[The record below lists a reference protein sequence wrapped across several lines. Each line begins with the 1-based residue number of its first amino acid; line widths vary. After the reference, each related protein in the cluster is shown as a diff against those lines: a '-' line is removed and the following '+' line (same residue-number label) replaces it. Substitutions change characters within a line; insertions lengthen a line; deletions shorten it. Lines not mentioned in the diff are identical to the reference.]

1 MFPMP
6 RTRRKLDPNEQDAAE
21 RLRAIWLRKKKALH
35 LTQELVA
42 ADCGWTQ
49 GAFGH
54 YLHGRVALN
63 IEAVLKIAR
72 VLEVNPV
79 EISPQLAEILPE
91 THLEVRE
98 PGMLYLTKIE
108 KSKKLSTW
116 MRLGE
121 EFDREGMLDV
131 AIRSNKPLATK
142 LRKRGRE
149 AAHQQTAVRKKAV

>member
-6 RTRRKLDPNEQDAAE
+6 RTRRKLDPNEQNAAE

-54 YLHGRVALN
+54 YLHGRVVLN

-72 VLEVNPV
+72 AYSKSTRSKL
-79 EISPQLAEILPE
+79 SPQLAEQPRP
-91 THLEVRE
+91 T
-98 PGMLYLTKIE
+98 
-108 KSKKLSTW
+108 
-116 MRLGE
+116 
-121 EFDREGMLDV
+121 
-131 AIRSNKPLATK
+131 
-142 LRKRGRE
+142 
-149 AAHQQTAVRKKAV
+149 